1 MLGAESRGHRED
13 GVALTCV
20 SLTFPGATVWK
31 AHFVTPRFCPVGAG
45 ACYDSDHCPC
55 SGDVA
60 HHDPP
65 LLFDLSRDPAESQP
79 LNPEDEA
86 FDSVIKKMEAAIRDH
101 RRTLTPAPRQ
111 LSIFNTIWKPWL
123 QPCCGTFPFC
133 GCDKEDAIVPQPL

>member
-1 MLGAESRGHRED
+1 
-13 GVALTCV
+13 
-20 SLTFPGATVWK
+20 
-31 AHFVTPRFCPVGAG
+31 
-45 ACYDSDHCPC
+45 
-55 SGDVA
+55 
-60 HHDPP
+60 